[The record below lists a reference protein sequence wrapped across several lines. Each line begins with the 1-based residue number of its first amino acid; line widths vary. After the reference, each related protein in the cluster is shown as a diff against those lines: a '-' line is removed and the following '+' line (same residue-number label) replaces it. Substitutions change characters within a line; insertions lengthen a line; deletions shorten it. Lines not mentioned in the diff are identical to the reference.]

1 MRNFFLKN
9 LIFQKISIEVVIKT
23 FSEFLM
29 LVYGLGFFVCF
40 FFLMQITSWEVDLPA
55 ESVTGLE
62 PLNCPRIPCST
73 GMGGPRAAWSWSS
86 TSGMQEAAWGGGA
99 WETPK

>member
-1 MRNFFLKN
+1 M
-9 LIFQKISIEVVIKT
+9 IFQKISIEVVIIT

-29 LVYGLGFFVCF
+29 LVYGLGFGF
-40 FFLMQITSWEVDLPA
+40 FFFFRRITSWEVDLPA
-55 ESVTGLE
+55 ESVIGLE
-62 PLNCPRIPCST
+62 PLNCPRTPCST

-86 TSGMQEAAWGGGA
+86 PSGVQEAAWGGGA